1 MFVYHGNGVC
11 IWESERKGNENGE
24 GLLLKKITILE
35 SVLAVTQLYVAT
47 VWISPAKIP
56 FSRLITTCCQ

>member
-1 MFVYHGNGVC
+1 MKVTTKLNEQLVFVYHGNCVC

-35 SVLAVTQLYVAT
+35 SVLAVTQLCSHRVD
-47 VWISPAKIP
+47 
-56 FSRLITTCCQ
+56 